1 MIAGLQLAKSAACDA
16 IRRLARSFT
25 FYTLA
30 CFVFGMPQLFGQQA
44 LDLRGVLAAAE
55 TGNLEL
61 RAARQQRAIAIA
73 GLTTARQLPNPAVSF
88 TAARDSPH
96 EGVSLD
102 VPVELGGK
110 RGKRI
115 AVAKEEQKSTEIDIA
130 VLSLQ
135 LRRRTREAFYRALS
149 AREETSQAKT
159 ALELTTH
166 IRDLVQQRFEAGD
179 VAQLE
184 VLQAELELAKS
195 LADYETT
202 EQAQRAADVTLA
214 ALLNRNLEESFSLR
228 GELDNV
234 PPTPTLQGVTD
245 RAMQSNGD
253 LRKTAQDLRIEERR
267 LELANSQRI
276 PNLDLSAGSDFN
288 SPPDFRVGA
297 KGGISVTLP
306 VFNHGQGDIA
316 LSTARSELLRLTL
329 ASQRLNVSAQV
340 ASAYFDY
347 AAKSHQVQ
355 QYHDRVLPQSVRL
368 EQMAEDS
375 YQSGK
380 TNVLTLLDAQRRL
393 NDVRVAYLGAL
404 LAAQSSF
411 AALEEAV
418 GATLD

>member
-1 MIAGLQLAKSAACDA
+1 
-16 IRRLARSFT
+16 
-25 FYTLA
+25 
-30 CFVFGMPQLFGQQA
+30 MPSRLFGQQA
-44 LDLRGVLAAAE
+44 LDLRSVLAAAE
-55 TGNLEL
+55 AGNLEL

-73 GLTTARQLPNPAVSF
+73 GLTTARQLPNPTVSF
-88 TAARDSPH
+88 TAARDTPH
-96 EGVSLD
+96 EGVSVD

-115 AVAKEEQKSTEIDIA
+115 AIAKEEQKSTEIDVA

-149 AREETSQAKT
+149 AREETAQAKT

-184 VLQAELELAKS
+184 VLQAELEVAKS

-202 EQAQRAADVTLA
+202 EQAQRAADVNLA
-214 ALLNRNLEESFSLR
+214 ALLNRNLEDPFSLQ

-234 PPTPTLQGVTD
+234 PPTPTLQSVTD
-245 RAMQSNGD
+245 HAMQSNGD
-253 LRKTAQDLRIEERR
+253 LLKTAQDLRIEERR
-267 LELANSQRI
+267 LALANSQKI

-297 KGGISVTLP
+297 KGGIAVTLP
-306 VFNHGQGDIA
+306 LFNHGQGDIA

-329 ASQRLNVSAQV
+329 ASQRVNVSAQV

-347 AAKSHQVQ
+347 VAKSHQVQ
-355 QYHDRVLPQSVRL
+355 QYHDRVLPQSIRL

-404 LAAQSSF
+404 FAAQSSF

-418 GATLD
+418 GAPLD

>member
-1 MIAGLQLAKSAACDA
+1 
-16 IRRLARSFT
+16 
-25 FYTLA
+25 
-30 CFVFGMPQLFGQQA
+30 MPPLFGQQA
-44 LDLRGVLAAAE
+44 LDLRAVLAAAE
-55 TGNLEL
+55 VGNLEL

-88 TAARDSPH
+88 TAARDTPH

-102 VPVELGGK
+102 VPIELGGK

-195 LADYETT
+195 SADYETT
-202 EQAQRAADVTLA
+202 EQAQRTADVTLA
-214 ALLNRNLEESFSLR
+214 ALLNRNLEEPFSLQ
-228 GELDNV
+228 GELDKV
-234 PPTPTLQGVTD
+234 PPTPPLQGVTD

-253 LRKTAQDLRIEERR
+253 LLKTAQDLRIEERR
-267 LELANSQRI
+267 LALANSQKI

-306 VFNHGQGDIA
+306 LFNHGQGDIA

-340 ASAYFDY
+340 AAAYFDY

-418 GATLD
+418 GAPLD

>member
-1 MIAGLQLAKSAACDA
+1 
-16 IRRLARSFT
+16 
-25 FYTLA
+25 
-30 CFVFGMPQLFGQQA
+30 MPPLFGQQA
-44 LDLRGVLAAAE
+44 LDLRGALAAAAA
-55 TGNLEL
+55 GNLEL

-88 TAARDSPH
+88 TAARDTPH
-96 EGVSLD
+96 EGLSLD

-135 LRRRTREAFYRALS
+135 LRRRTREAFYQALS
-149 AREETSQAKT
+149 AREETAQAKT

-184 VLQAELELAKS
+184 VLQAELEFAKS
-195 LADYETT
+195 AADYETT
-202 EQAQRAADVTLA
+202 QQAQRAADVTLA
-214 ALLNRNLEESFSLR
+214 ALLNRNLEEPFSLQ
-228 GELDNV
+228 GQLDNV
-234 PPTPTLQGVTD
+234 PPTPTLQEVTD

-253 LRKTAQDLRIEERR
+253 LLKTVQDLRIEERR
-267 LELANSQRI
+267 LALANSQKI

-329 ASQRLNVSAQV
+329 ASQRVNVSAQV

-347 AAKSHQVQ
+347 VAKSHQVQ
-355 QYHDRVLPQSVRL
+355 QYHDRVLPQSTRL

-404 LAAQSSF
+404 FAAQSSF

-418 GATLD
+418 GVPLD